1 MATLN
6 SETLYPPVFISSRLT
21 AAVTV
26 AGATVSV
33 EPTGDCD
40 RHGKPEWRWYLDLPD
55 GAEHSGAELWGW
67 GGSAGM
73 LETLLAFMGA
83 CGESVNYQERT
94 GRGGDNAELFPAAVA
109 EWCAAHEDEISSV
122 GFDVAETLASS
133 RD

>member
-6 SETLYPPVFISSRLT
+6 SETLYPPVFISCRLA

-33 EPTGDCD
+33 EPTGGAD
-40 RHGKPEWRWYLDLPD
+40 RHGKPEWRWYVDNAD
-55 GAEHSGAELWGW
+55 GAEHTGAELWGW
-67 GGSAGM
+67 GGSAAM
-73 LETLLAFMGA
+73 LETLLAFMAA
-83 CGESVNYQERT
+83 CGESVNYRERT

-122 GFDVAETLASS
+122 GFDVAETLAAS
-133 RD
+133 RE